1 MIKKW
6 IHNLLKKEESND
18 INLDIFQEATIDYR
32 QEGKELMFKLGEKY
46 GLNIE
51 VKEDYEKLIS
61 RSNKNIPRRGELS
74 NRWNYSF
81 HSGECG
87 FYNKKHQK
95 QVEVVLSNPPEFGHI
110 DSWFLLSYMQSVE
123 KHKSEVAEMDW
134 QKLKLIIEKL
144 YATGKIKKVIE

>member
-18 INLDIFQEATIDYR
+18 INLDIFQEAIIDYR
-32 QEGKELMFKLGEKY
+32 QEGKELMFRLGEKY

-51 VKEDYEKLIS
+51 VNEKLIS

-81 HSGECG
+81 HGGECG

-110 DSWFLLSYMQSVE
+110 DSWFLLSYMQSVD
-123 KHKSEVAEMDW
+123 KYKSEVAEMDW
-134 QKLKLIIEKL
+134 QKLKLVVEKL
-144 YATGKIKKVIE
+144 YMNSKIKKVIE